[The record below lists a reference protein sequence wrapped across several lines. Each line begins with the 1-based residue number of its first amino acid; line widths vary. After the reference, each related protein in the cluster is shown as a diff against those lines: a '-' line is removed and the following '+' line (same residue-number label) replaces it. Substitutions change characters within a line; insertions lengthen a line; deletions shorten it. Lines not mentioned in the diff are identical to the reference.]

1 MYVCY
6 WCNYSINIYFNIKMK
21 RSKKKRWELINILA
35 AWKSGKTDLIFSDV
49 VKYIENDYLKN
60 ESNDK
65 KK

>member
-1 MYVCY
+1 
-6 WCNYSINIYFNIKMK
+6 MK
-21 RSKKKRWELINILA
+21 ISKKKRWELINILA

-65 KK
+65 TK